1 MSGLSGVRIPY
12 RSASVLPA
20 GIPPLNLFR
29 LWAHSPSTLPH
40 AISLGTACFRDTSLT
55 PYQRELVC
63 LLNAKRLACEYQCKQ
78 HIQIAKTTGVTDA
91 QIEALTSG
99 NISSTVWS
107 ASEKALLAF
116 VDEVISGP
124 EVSDEVFANA
134 RRCYSDQ
141 LLVEVVTMQGFYY
154 SLARIATVFR
164 VDLEHTSRAVGS
176 EANSR
181 DN

>member
-1 MSGLSGVRIPY
+1 MSGVRIPY
-12 RSASVLPA
+12 RPASVLPT

-63 LLNAKRLACEYQCKQ
+63 LLNAQRLACEYQCKQ
-78 HIQIAKTTGVTDA
+78 HIQIAKTVGITDG
-91 QIEALTSG
+91 QIEALISG
-99 NISSTVWS
+99 NISSSVWS

-116 VDEVISGP
+116 VDEVIAGP
-124 EVSDEVFANA
+124 EVSDEVFANV

-141 LLVEVVTMQGFYY
+141 VLVEVVTMQGFYY

-164 VDLEHTSRAVGS
+164 VDLEHTSRMVDS
-176 EANSR
+176 EANGR
-181 DN
+181 GD